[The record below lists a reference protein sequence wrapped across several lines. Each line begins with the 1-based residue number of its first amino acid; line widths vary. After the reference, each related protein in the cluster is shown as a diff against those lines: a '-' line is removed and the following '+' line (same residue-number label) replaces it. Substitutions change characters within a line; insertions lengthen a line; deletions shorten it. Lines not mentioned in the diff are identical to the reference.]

1 MHRYAGLVAVI
12 QIRGISS
19 KAHRRLKERA
29 AGQGQ
34 SLSEYLRLE
43 LEQLA
48 AEPAL
53 EDLLDEVAGWEPV
66 IGGES
71 AADAVRAEREARDE
85 ALVDRATSS
94 RSRRSRRSRRK

>member
-1 MHRYAGLVAVI
+1 MQGYAGLMAVI

-29 AGQGQ
+29 AGRGQ

-66 IGGES
+66 IGRES
-71 AADAVRAEREARDE
+71 AAEAVRAEREARDGAQAE
-85 ALVDRATSS
+85 RA
-94 RSRRSRRSRRK
+94 SRRK